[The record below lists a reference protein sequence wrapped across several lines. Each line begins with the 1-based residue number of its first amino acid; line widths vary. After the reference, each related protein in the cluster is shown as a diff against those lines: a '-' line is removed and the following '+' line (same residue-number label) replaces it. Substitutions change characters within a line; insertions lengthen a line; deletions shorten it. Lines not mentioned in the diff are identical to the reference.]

1 MKTIILATK
10 NAGKVREFKDLTGG
24 FCEVLTMAEAGIH
37 LDIEE
42 TGTTFAE
49 NASIKARAVW
59 EARAAAGFYD
69 TVISD
74 DSGIEIDFLDKKP
87 GIYSSRWLGEDTPYT
102 EKNQIVLN
110 LLAPAPEDKRTARYV
125 CAMSA
130 ILPDGSE
137 ISVLETTEG
146 CIAHEAKGENG
157 FGYDPIF
164 LIPETGLT
172 FAEMSA
178 EAKHAISHRGKALR
192 LLQQHLHTAGIV

>member
-10 NAGKVREFKDLTGG
+10 NAGKVREFRDLTGG

-87 GIYSSRWLGEDTPYT
+87 GIYSSRWLAKTLLTP
-102 EKNQIVLN
+102 KKIKLCSIC
-110 LLAPAPEDKRTARYV
+110 LLRRPKISVPPV
-125 CAMSA
+125 MSA
-130 ILPDGSE
+130 PCLPSCLMEVRFRYWKPQRAALPMKLKEKMALDMIL
-137 ISVLETTEG
+137 
-146 CIAHEAKGENG
+146 
-157 FGYDPIF
+157 FF
-164 LIPETGLT
+164 
-172 FAEMSA
+172 
-178 EAKHAISHRGKALR
+178 
-192 LLQQHLHTAGIV
+192 